1 MRKLFLTSAAISA
14 LTIGLAQAQEAPI
27 QPPGAPAAAGATD
40 VDNSKTQSTS
50 PNVDAGVAVGGTA
63 GAVAGAV
70 IGGPVGAVIGGFAG
84 AMLGTA
90 TAVPAPAVDYVVANP
105 VQPVMIEGGVREG
118 MVIPANATLTP
129 IPDHPDYAY
138 IYVDGRPVIVRNQ
151 TREIV
156 YSPGYVV
163 PQQTVTYVQ
172 TNPTAKVALNGLTV
186 GSVIPAG
193 IELAK
198 VPSDPAYAYVYTDTG
213 PVLVN
218 TSSRTVVWIDG

>member
-1 MRKLFLTSAAISA
+1 MRKLLLASAAISA
-14 LTIGLAQAQEAPI
+14 VTLGLAQAQETPVPA
-27 QPPGAPAAAGATD
+27 PGAPAAGSATD
-40 VDNSKTQSTS
+40 VDNNQTQSTS

-70 IGGPVGAVIGGFAG
+70 VGGPVGAVIGGFAG
-84 AMLGTA
+84 AMIGSA
-90 TAVPAPAVDYVVANP
+90 AAVPAPAVDYVVANP
-105 VQPVMIEGGVREG
+105 VQPVMVQGGVREG
-118 MVIPANATLTP
+118 MVLPADAMLTP
-129 IPDHPDYAY
+129 IPDHADYAY
-138 IYVDGRPVIVRNQ
+138 VYVDGRPVIVRNQ

-172 TNPTAKVALNGLTV
+172 ANPTAKVALNGMTV

-193 IELAK
+193 IELVK
-198 VPSDPAYAYVYTDTG
+198 VPSDPAYAYVYTDSG